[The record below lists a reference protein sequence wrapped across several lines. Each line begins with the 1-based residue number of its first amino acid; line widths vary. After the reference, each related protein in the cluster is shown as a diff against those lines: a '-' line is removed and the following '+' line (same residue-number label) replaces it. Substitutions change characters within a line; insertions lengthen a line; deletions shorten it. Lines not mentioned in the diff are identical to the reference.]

1 MPDITTEEVLRI
13 VDCFTNSMAERGRV
27 IKRTKELRKQ
37 QRKLLCKNR
46 LLKRKISE
54 IKDKGYEK

>member
-1 MPDITTEEVLRI
+1 MSDITTAEVLRI
-13 VDCFTNSMAERGRV
+13 VDRFTNSMAERGRV
-27 IKRTKELRKQ
+27 IKLTKEMRKQ
-37 QRKLLCKNR
+37 HQKLVCKNR